1 VKSVNTNILM
11 KRFAAILGSALIGT
25 MLATASYA
33 ATEPVVAQVTFAD
46 PIAITQNNALQY
58 GVIDHVLNAEVITI
72 APDSSLSGDGVPLIL
87 GGTQAAANLTIDAEA
102 LQVLSIQVGTIIDG
116 TGYALSAFTCKYNG
130 GSDTACQA
138 APHIPTAVA
147 SAILLIGATL
157 TGDNLATPGP
167 ANGSFIVTVTY
178 Q

>member
-1 VKSVNTNILM
+1 MNTKIWMRKSL
-11 KRFAAILGSALIGT
+11 AILGAALMGT

-46 PIAITQNNALQY
+46 PITITGNNALQY
-58 GVIDHVLNAEVITI
+58 GVIDEVLNAEVITI
-72 APDSSLSGDGVPLIL
+72 APDSTLSGSGVPLIL

-102 LQVLSIQVGTIIDG
+102 LQVLSIQVGTIVNG
-116 TGYALSAFTCKYNG
+116 TGYALTAFTCKYNG
-130 GSDTACQA
+130 GGDAACQA
-138 APHIPTAVA
+138 APHTPTAVA

>member
-1 VKSVNTNILM
+1 MNTNIWM
-11 KRFAAILGSALIGT
+11 KKFLAILGSALMGT

-46 PIAITQNNALQY
+46 PIAITENNALQY
-58 GVIDHVLNAEVITI
+58 GIIDHVLNLEVITI
-72 APDSSLSGDGVPLIL
+72 APDSTLSGSGVPLIL

-102 LQVLSIQVGTIIDG
+102 LQVLSIQVGTIVDG

-130 GSDTACQA
+130 GGDSPCQA
-138 APHIPTAVA
+138 APHTPTAVA
-147 SAILLIGATL
+147 SALLLIGATL
-157 TGDNLATPGP
+157 TGDNAAVPG
-167 ANGSFIVTVTY
+167 AADGSFIVTVTY